1 MIFRSRW
8 LFATTLLLAQIG
20 STPTVAQISHPTTPP
35 ANLIADVPPP
45 AWGKDLNLTTEQRT
59 QLKAIRDRSGK
70 NSELVRQKMMTAQRK
85 MGSLLQSTASIS
97 QLRQQYQEVQQLRQ
111 QLDLN
116 EFEALLSERQILT
129 PEQLTMAIQK
139 FQRKP

>member
-45 AWGKDLNLTTEQRT
+45 AWGKDLNLTT
-59 QLKAIRDRSGK
+59 GK